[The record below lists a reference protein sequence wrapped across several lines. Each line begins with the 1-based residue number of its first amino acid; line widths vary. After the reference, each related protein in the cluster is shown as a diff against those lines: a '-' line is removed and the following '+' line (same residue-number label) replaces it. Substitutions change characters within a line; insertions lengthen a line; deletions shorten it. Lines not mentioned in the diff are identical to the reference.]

1 MVADRNEPVEITL
14 KCPAKI
20 NLFLEVGQKREDG
33 YHEILTIFQ
42 TIDLYDELILHP
54 GVPTGYFRSNI
65 DLAWNGSNT
74 LYKAVK
80 AVEKHLGKELALG
93 MELKKKIPAGG
104 GLGGGSSDAAALLRY
119 LGETFHIEREALF
132 EVACSIGSDVP
143 FFLRG
148 GTAIGTGRGEVL
160 TFPGDL
166 EDYSVDLCFP
176 GIGVSTPL
184 AYTLLGR
191 SADGHELGNKEV
203 EKLLSA
209 LRERDL
215 TLIGRLS
222 KNDFEGPV
230 FAMFP
235 EIGRAYDKFKEKR
248 EAIATRMTGSGS
260 TLFSLFEG
268 TEGEYRFITST
279 DE

>member
-1 MVADRNEPVEITL
+1 VVADRDESVEVTL

-20 NLFLEVGQKREDG
+20 NLFLEIGRKREDG

-54 GVPTGYFRSNI
+54 GVSTGYFLSDI
-65 DLAWNGSNT
+65 DLAWDGSNT
-74 LYKAVK
+74 LYKALK
-80 AVEKHLGKELALG
+80 IVEKHLGKELALG

-119 LGETFHIEREALF
+119 LGETFHIKRETLF
-132 EVACSIGSDVP
+132 EMACSIGSDVP

-148 GTAIGTGRGEVL
+148 GTAVGTGRGEFL
-160 TFPGDL
+160 NYPGDL
-166 EDYSVDLCFP
+166 EGYSVDLCFP
-176 GIGVSTPL
+176 GIEVSTAL
-184 AYTLLGR
+184 AYALLGK
-191 SADGHELGNKEV
+191 SAEGQELSNKEV

-222 KNDFEGPV
+222 KNEFEGPV
-230 FAMFP
+230 FVKFP
-235 EIGRAYDKFKEKR
+235 EIERAYDKLKEKR
-248 EAIATRMTGSGS
+248 KAITTRMTGSGS

-268 TEGEYRFITST
+268 TEGEYSFVTST
-279 DE
+279 DG